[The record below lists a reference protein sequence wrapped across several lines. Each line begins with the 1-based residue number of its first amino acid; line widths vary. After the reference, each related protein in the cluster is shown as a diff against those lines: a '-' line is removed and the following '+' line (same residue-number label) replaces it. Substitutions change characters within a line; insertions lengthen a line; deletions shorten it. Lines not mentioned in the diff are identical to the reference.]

1 MAAQGE
7 PEDLRAVPGTLVEPC
22 DAVVNGSLYLCEGT
36 GNDGLEQCRFIA
48 LCLET
53 EEEDDFGV
61 FWRGEFVATS
71 CPYWQYW
78 MSSPG
83 EEGCVGSPFIFH
95 SCSVRECD
103 APYSDDSFEVVH
115 IPYWEVIETEAAMA
129 IVVDWHALDPE
140 VIWPSWLFGDRPADL
155 EARWHGG
162 GPHPPL
168 RAPAV
173 GRGRRLA
180 PPARMAGGS
189 AANLRAAVAQRAG
202 QSVLS
207 AAAGA
212 APTSKAAGKRERPAE
227 RSAGAPGGVGAALAR
242 AAVAGLGP
250 QGRRAPSAAAQG
262 TRSPPVL
269 RGGALAARGCPDQG
283 VWGEGDAVSVRDSEA
298 ASPKRARS
306 EPGGGE
312 GRLADVLAQRAH
324 ARIAASAAARTA
336 EQPTGA
342 DAAVKLLLRA
352 LQSPGGQGE
361 SDGLGLGVG
370 GSSSSDGIVPA
381 GVASKRTHFRRLA
394 SEHPGRLFRTGLAS
408 MEEQLS
414 PLDSAEGST
423 EVPAVALKYLLTVY
437 TPQNP
442 VRAVGLDMF
451 RQLRTLA
458 ECMDLLVQG
467 KTPQALD
474 MLMQRFKACQMAVAD
489 KRWDAARWLELIPP
503 SEGQNVVSAADE
515 ELTGQISLAD
525 LRLQKLRAELAVG

>member
-1 MAAQGE
+1 MATQDEEEDPYSLAGVLEE
-7 PEDLRAVPGTLVEPC
+7 PS

-48 LCLET
+48 LCSEA
-53 EEEDDFGV
+53 EEEDDLGV
-61 FWRGEFVATS
+61 FWQGEFVATS
-71 CPYWQYW
+71 CPYWQFW

-83 EEGCVGSPFIFH
+83 AEGCVGAPFIFH
-95 SCSVRECD
+95 SCSFRGCD

-115 IPYWEVIETEAAMA
+115 VPYWEVIETEAAMS
-129 IVVDWHALDPE
+129 IVVDWHAREPE
-140 VIWPSWLFGDRPADL
+140 ITWPSWLFGDRPADL

-162 GPHPPL
+162 GPHPPI
-168 RAPAV
+168 RAPAA
-173 GRGRRLA
+173 GRGQRLA
-180 PPARMAGGS
+180 PPVRMAGS
-189 AANLRAAVAQRAG
+189 AANLRAAVAQRAAPG
-202 QSVLS
+202 GL
-207 AAAGA
+207 AAATGA
-212 APTSKAAGKRERPAE
+212 APTSKAAGKRERPVE
-227 RSAGAPGGVGAALAR
+227 RSAGAPGGVGLALAR
-242 AAVAGLGP
+242 AAEAGLGP
-250 QGRRAPSAAAQG
+250 QGRRASGEAARS

-269 RGGALAARGCPDQG
+269 RGGPMPTRGDPDRG
-283 VWGEGDAVSVRDSEA
+283 VWREGDAVSVGDSEA

-306 EPGGGE
+306 EPGAGE
-312 GRLADVLAQRAH
+312 GRLADVLAQRAR

-336 EQPTGA
+336 EQTPSA

-370 GSSSSDGIVPA
+370 GSSSGDGIVPA

-394 SEHPGRLFRTGLAS
+394 SEHPGRLFRSGLSS

-414 PLDSAEGST
+414 PLDGADGGA